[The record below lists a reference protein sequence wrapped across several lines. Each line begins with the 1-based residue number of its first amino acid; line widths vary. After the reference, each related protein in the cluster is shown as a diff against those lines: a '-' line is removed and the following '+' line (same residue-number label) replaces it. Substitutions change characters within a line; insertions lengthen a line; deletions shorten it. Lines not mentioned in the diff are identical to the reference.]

1 MRFFIVDDSKSAISL
16 IRDPLL
22 ELGHEVESET
32 DSTQAL
38 ERIRWSKPDCA
49 VLDIMMPGIDGLAL
63 CKLIR
68 DDPELRAL
76 RIIMV
81 TAKAYEHDRKRAME
95 LGASG
100 FLNKLT
106 DKDHLIDR
114 ILEIAE
120 SRFTLKFWGVRGT
133 LPVPGKD
140 SLRYGG
146 NTNCV
151 TLELPTKTL
160 FVFDAGTGIKA
171 LSDALLAEKRSPVTA
186 RIFISHPHWDHINA
200 LPFFVPLYQKGN
212 KFEILG
218 CSHAGVSMEQMLSAQ
233 MDGVYFPVT
242 MQEFA
247 ADVRY
252 RDLSEG
258 RFTVD
263 GL

>member
-38 ERIRWSKPDCA
+38 ERIRWSRPDCII
-49 VLDIMMPGIDGLAL
+49 LDIMMPGIDGLTL
-63 CKLIR
+63 CKQIR
-68 DDPELRAL
+68 DEPELRSM

-81 TAKAYEHDRKRAME
+81 SAKAYEHDRKRAME

-100 FLNKLT
+100 FINKLSE
-106 DKDHLIDR
+106 KDHLIDR
-114 ILEIAE
+114 VLEIAE

-140 SLRYGG
+140 SVRYGG

-160 FVFDAGTGIKA
+160 FIFDGGGAHLHFPPALGSHQRAAVLRAAVPEGQPLRDPRLFARRDEHGEDALGADGWRVFPRDDAGVRGG
-171 LSDALLAEKRSPVTA
+171 R
-186 RIFISHPHWDHINA
+186 A
-200 LPFFVPLYQKGN
+200 LPRPDRGPL
-212 KFEILG
+212 
-218 CSHAGVSMEQMLSAQ
+218 H
-233 MDGVYFPVT
+233 
-242 MQEFA
+242 
-247 ADVRY
+247 R
-252 RDLSEG
+252 
-258 RFTVD
+258 
-263 GL
+263 